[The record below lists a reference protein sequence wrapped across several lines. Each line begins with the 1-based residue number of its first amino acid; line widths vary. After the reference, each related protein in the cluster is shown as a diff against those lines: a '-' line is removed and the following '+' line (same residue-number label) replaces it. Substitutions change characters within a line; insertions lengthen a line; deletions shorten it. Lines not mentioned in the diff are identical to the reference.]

1 MGHIKRFFLP
11 LMLIVASVVFAQE
24 TKKKYPDIDFNF
36 FNGKKMSMDE
46 LVSNGPIVMQFWA
59 IWCAPCKKEMYYL
72 DKIQE
77 KYKNQ
82 GVNVI
87 CVNTDNL
94 KSMPKAKAYIR
105 QKKYDLLIAADP
117 SSHIFNMLNANVMPT
132 TIIFDNQGE
141 IVFKKEGYMFG
152 DEKKIEA
159 VLNSIL

>member
-1 MGHIKRFFLP
+1 MF
-11 LMLIVASVVFAQE
+11 IVASAIFAQE
-24 TKKKYPDIDFNF
+24 PKKKYPDIDFVL
-36 FNGKKMSMDE
+36 FNGKKISMDE

-77 KYKNQ
+77 KYKSQ
-82 GVNVI
+82 GVSVI

-105 QKKYDLLIAADP
+105 QKRYGLLIAEDP

-132 TIIFDNQGE
+132 TIVFDSEGQ
-141 IVFKKEGYMFG
+141 IVYRKEGYMFG
-152 DEKKIEA
+152 DEKKVEA
-159 VLNSIL
+159 ILKSIL